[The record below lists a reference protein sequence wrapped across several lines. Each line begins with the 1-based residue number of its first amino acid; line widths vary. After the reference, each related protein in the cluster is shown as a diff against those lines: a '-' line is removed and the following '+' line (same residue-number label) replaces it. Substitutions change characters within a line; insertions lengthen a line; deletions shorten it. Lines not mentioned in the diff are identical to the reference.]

1 MFNGQCLCAVL
12 VTEDKMKRI
21 EKYRNRTV
29 KKITKTSKANNKK
42 KQQEAVEIYNT
53 KIKKRKK

>member
-12 VTEDKMKRI
+12 VTDDKMRRV
-21 EKYRNRTV
+21 EKYKKRTV
-29 KKITKTSKANNKK
+29 KKTTKTSKADNKK